1 MEGCSL
7 DTSLEKDVEYSVVN
21 ILLQLKL
28 VLLYRSITLNNLF
41 GG

>member
-1 MEGCSL
+1 
-7 DTSLEKDVEYSVVN
+7 LEKDVEYSVVK

-28 VLLYRSITLNNLF
+28 VLLYRSISLNNLF